1 MSNTE
6 KSPDL
11 PALKI
16 DQAEVE
22 KFRDFYTELIGFVPP
37 RIHARTDLLARLD
50 PEFLAMQEAIRK
62 HAMYPSCFDTKTA
75 QLMLF
80 GMLLM
85 TLADAAHLH
94 ALAARRAGAC
104 WEELSAVVNLAFLF
118 RGLPAANLGAQIIQ
132 GMAQAERERQDG
144 EGSVLSS
151 AADIA
156 MRVGKANAEKET

>member
-1 MSNTE
+1 MSNIE
-6 KSPDL
+6 DRSDL
-11 PALKI
+11 PEFKI

-22 KFRDFYTELIGFVPP
+22 QYRDLYKELIGFVPP
-37 RIHARTDLLARLD
+37 RILARTDLLARLD
-50 PEFLAMQEAIRK
+50 PEFLSMQESIRK
-62 HAMYPSCFDTKTA
+62 HAMYPQCFDTKTA

-94 ALAARRAGAC
+94 ALAARRAGAT

-132 GMAQAERERQDG
+132 GIVKIESEHQNQP
-144 EGSVLSS
+144 
-151 AADIA
+151 AA
-156 MRVGKANAEKET
+156 GQET